1 MPQKVNITCIHGLQ
15 MQGSTNVFE
24 WGNVVIVLSTGIAV
38 VDYVTSVS
46 YVQELNLHPG

>member
-24 WGNVVIVLSTGIAV
+24 WGNVVTVLSIGIAF

-46 YVQELNLHPG
+46 YVQEMTLHPG